1 VSFFTT
7 PFHLMQPAG
16 LSWVEVIFRLALA
29 MLLGLVVGTER
40 SHAHHPAGLRTYM
53 LVAIGSC
60 AIMMTS
66 QQLYVQYNAAFGAM
80 PDPARLPAQII
91 AGLGFLGGGAI
102 LKDGL
107 SVKGLTT
114 AAGIWAT
121 GCIGISAG
129 AGYYNITLAGMVA
142 LLFVL
147 TVMERVKALFPAVWS
162 DSLDVSLECADTD
175 EMLLTVN
182 HLADKYRAEL
192 MTVHVDESAAIT
204 PGAVQ
209 LTLHLCFG
217 GEKPRE
223 DMNQFLFDLGCE
235 PAAREMRAL
244 RV

>member
-1 VSFFTT
+1 
-7 PFHLMQPAG
+7 MA
-16 LSWVEVIFRLALA
+16 VIFRLALA

-102 LKDGL
+102 LKDGV
-107 SVKGLTT
+107 SIKGLTT

-147 TVMERVKALFPAVWS
+147 TVMEKVKSLFPAVWS
-162 DSLDVSLECADTD
+162 NRLDISLECIDTD
-175 EMLLTVN
+175 DMLLTVN
-182 HLADKYRAEL
+182 RMADQYRAEIV
-192 MTVHVDESAAIT
+192 TVHLDESAAVT

-209 LTLHLCFG
+209 MTLHISFG
-217 GEKPRE
+217 GERARE

-235 PAAREMRAL
+235 PEAREMKAI